1 MAVIALFA
9 DLLELCSLGRDDVV
23 GRAIALTAGSSRDQ
37 LTDDDVFLQSDQ
49 VIDLALDGRSMR
61 SSKLNSPGMSP
72 VASLN
77 ARSIGSGPQA

>member
-1 MAVIALFA
+1 MQAPNPHP
-9 DLLELCSLGRDDVV
+9 
-23 GRAIALTAGSSRDQ
+23 
-37 LTDDDVFLQSDQ
+37 
-49 VIDLALDGRSMR
+49 MR